1 VVGFVEGKAPRLF
14 YGQPPAVRSS
24 RALHPIDGGRRDR
37 RERVDESA
45 EVGIGGVQMS
55 SHAGNEERAGI
66 VLACGYRG
74 IINYRIGIKEKGF
87 ADRDGL
93 GGIPTAG
100 SSLFGTTHAGM
111 IAAHVNSKTKEEE
124 EEKSN
129 ALYDISAMGG
139 VKLNI
144 ILFTIWSLI
153 HLPFGHLL
161 FTIYFL
167 RCKITTNSAH
177 MQAFG
182 YFYKNINIDKPF

>member
-1 VVGFVEGKAPRLF
+1 MVGFGEGKAPRLF

-24 RALHPIDGGRRDR
+24 RALHPIDGGRWDR
-37 RERVDESA
+37 RDRVDESA

-55 SHAGNEERAGI
+55 SHAGNEERAGV

-74 IINYRIGIKEKGF
+74 IISYRIGIKEKRF
-87 ADRDGL
+87 ADRDGF
-93 GGIPTAG
+93 GDIGTAG

-144 ILFTIWSLI
+144 ILFTIYI
-153 HLPFGHLL
+153 
-161 FTIYFL
+161 L
-167 RCKITTNSAH
+167 RCKGTAFLRY
-177 MQAFG
+177 MQERVLFW
-182 YFYKNINIDKPF
+182 